1 MKKRQAKINAR
12 REKQALHATARR
24 AAAPKIRCAK
34 ARSDDSLGQPYIPL
48 EGSWTARWTDGP
60 HAASR

>member
-1 MKKRQAKINAR
+1 
-12 REKQALHATARR
+12 
-24 AAAPKIRCAK
+24 
-34 ARSDDSLGQPYIPL
+34 LGQPYIPL